1 MPLHTIGSDG
11 AIASGNAQNITVGAN
26 ATVNVIIYNYYG
38 SAVSV
43 LSSAPGTISSE
54 TLTRSTGVQEDVSG
68 QNFTLQPDEAVHLS
82 IVNGATATSWRLLS
96 GKTTHGLGNK
106 PGVGHGGS
114 YDNLTGGIYTATV

>member
-11 AIASGNAQNITVGAN
+11 AIASGNNENITIPAN
-26 ATVNVIIYNYYG
+26 ATTDILIYNYYG

-54 TLTRSTGVQEDVSG
+54 TLTRSSGVQEDVSG
-68 QNFTLQPDEAVHLS
+68 RVFTLGPDETVHLS
-82 IVNGATATSWRLLS
+82 VTNGATGTSWRLLS

-114 YDNLTGGIYTATV
+114 FDNLTGGIYTATI